1 MKGGGGGG
9 CMQMKGRG
17 GGGVVHANEGE
28 GRGVSLTA
36 SSQFII
42 MHMVHVI
49 SILKLQCA
57 QKRSTRRTATEDDP
71 ASVRS
76 CLEFSLIAFFIAFLL
91 LLAEKNVF
99 FWGGVLFLL
108 RLHFQGRLPCG
119 YDPADRSWALWCI
132 LYVLA

>member
-1 MKGGGGGG
+1 
-9 CMQMKGRG
+9 MQMKGRG

-76 CLEFSLIAFFIAFLL
+76 CLEFSLIAFLL
-91 LLAEKNVF
+91 LFYCFWQKKTVF
-99 FWGGVLFLL
+99 FGGVCCFCSGCISKAGFLAATT
-108 RLHFQGRLPCG
+108 RPTEAGHYGAYCTF
-119 YDPADRSWALWCI
+119 
-132 LYVLA
+132 